1 MAELS
6 ARADAHD
13 ARFDDRDARC
23 DGRVDGRYALP
34 RPHLTIDVHTHI
46 MPDILPDL
54 KSRYGVPG
62 WVSLQKLPCGKRA
75 RMMRDDGT
83 PFREVEDS
91 LWSAPRRL
99 ADCDRARVRAH
110 VLSTVPVLF
119 SYWAPT
125 DAAVDFSRLLNDHMI
140 ESVKAAPARFV
151 GLGTLPMQSP
161 RHAVDELR
169 RCVAGGLAGVQI
181 GSHVNSL
188 PLSDASF
195 FPVFEAAAELGAAV
209 FVHPW
214 DMMGAELMKDYWL
227 SWLVG
232 MPAETTLAMCSL
244 MMGGV
249 LERLPALRVCFAH
262 GGGSFAATL
271 GRIEHG
277 WAVRPDL
284 CQVAARA
291 SPAALC
297 AARRVWVDSLVH
309 EPRALDTIV
318 RTFGAERV
326 CLGTDY
332 PFVRYILPRLLCYLS
347 LPRSC
352 ARVII

>member
-1 MAELS
+1 
-6 ARADAHD
+6 
-13 ARFDDRDARC
+13 
-23 DGRVDGRYALP
+23 
-34 RPHLTIDVHTHI
+34 
-46 MPDILPDL
+46 
-54 KSRYGVPG
+54 
-62 WVSLQKLPCGKRA
+62 
-75 RMMRDDGT
+75 MMRDDGT

-91 LWSAPRRL
+91 LWSASRRL

-140 ESVKAAPARFV
+140 ESVKAAPDRFV

-181 GSHVNSL
+181 GSHVNNL

-332 PFVRYILPRLLCYLS
+332 PFPLGEFTAESGGTEYDAGALIDSMAGGGGVVSQWGDGWAPGGSIRDNLLSGAALS
-347 LPRSC
+347 WLGPSATAPLRAS
-352 ARVII
+352 